1 MVGVGGWAAGRGA
14 APWHAP
20 RLEAVSPLQW
30 MSEAPQRQRPVAA
43 AQAAAE
49 LS

>member
-1 MVGVGGWAAGRGA
+1 MVGVGGRHAEAPLRGT
-14 APWHAP
+14 PP
-20 RLEAVSPLQW
+20 RLEAVSPRQW
-30 MSEAPQRQRPVAA
+30 MSEAPQGQRPVAA